1 MRRFEE
7 VARRVRASGREVDR
21 APRAVVDLDRLVV
34 RGALDV
40 FGDEE
45 IGRLGGRGTGE
56 ERRSEQDEGEE
67 ERLDPDDFTPARFE
81 RSFGRGRDGAAVEF
95 DRGDRLVRFH
105 GRIDRIDV
113 APDGR
118 FRVVDYKTGRLAGSD
133 QDLAGG
139 TALQLPVYLLAA
151 ARDLGRPLEAGEAL
165 YRRVGAGGRRSIR
178 FAGDRWEE
186 SGDEFARI
194 IATVTRGIE
203 EGLFFAGADDRMCER
218 CDFAIA
224 CTAGGRR
231 LFERKA
237 RRDQRSRNYL
247 EMRGMDEEE
256 K

>member
-1 MRRFEE
+1 MAGTAPGDVI
-7 VARRVRASGREVDR
+7 VAHTV
-21 APRAVVDLDRLVV
+21 L
-34 RGALDV
+34 
-40 FGDEE
+40 
-45 IGRLGGRGTGE
+45 E
-56 ERRSEQDEGEE
+56 ER
-67 ERLDPDDFTPARFE
+67 
-81 RSFGRGRDGAAVEF
+81 
-95 DRGDRLVRFH
+95 
-105 GRIDRIDV
+105 
-113 APDGR
+113 
-118 FRVVDYKTGRLAGSD
+118 
-133 QDLAGG
+133 GG
-139 TALQLPVYLLAA
+139 LGMKLL
-151 ARDLGRPLEAGEAL
+151 LEAGEAL